1 MPNCSRS
8 HFSATAP
15 AATRPIVSR
24 AEERPDPTRRAQH
37 SLRQT
42 RRASLTERSQENA
55 AENSKRIAPAAGLST
70 AGRVEEGTR
79 GLAYTTASMLNT
91 ADLELD
97 APALDG
103 GCAPRACCGAF
114 GVLGTALP
122 WRRLN

>member
-55 AENSKRIAPAAGLST
+55 AENSKRIALAPAVAVRRVRVRVPFACVHGRTTLNDTRAHSPAARAAPLRAVG
-70 AGRVEEGTR
+70 APPP
-79 GLAYTTASMLNT
+79 LAARMPYLT
-91 ADLELD
+91 
-97 APALDG
+97 
-103 GCAPRACCGAF
+103 
-114 GVLGTALP
+114 
-122 WRRLN
+122 W